1 MEQAISLVKRI
12 NQRMSNKEAYE
23 LMQEVYKFM
32 DDNKDNNEIIKYINS
47 NAWLESLYMLAKTYK
62 DFSVNPFFMPQ

>member
-12 NQRMSNKEAYE
+12 NQRMPNKEAYE
-23 LMQEVYKFM
+23 LMQEGYKFM

-47 NAWLESLYMLAKTYK
+47 NAWLESLHMLAKTYK
-62 DFSVNPFFMPQ
+62 DF